1 MDDYLTRE
9 ELAKLLRVTTRTV
22 HNYIK
27 AGSVPAP
34 VRVGRR
40 YLWSRT
46 GLVAFIQQ
54 QKAAAHTQAD
64 SRVPA

>member
-27 AGSVPAP
+27 SGAVPAP

-46 GLVAFIQQ
+46 GLVSFIQQ
-54 QKAAAHTQAD
+54 QKAAAQAE
-64 SRVPA
+64 VGQEAHA